1 MKVKT
6 WIPNLKQKIVRL
18 FCLILEKYWAMWANK
33 WQQDFKLLGILEG

>member
-1 MKVKT
+1 MKITT

-18 FCLILEKYWAMWANK
+18 FCLISEKCWATWDNK